1 MKATAFVCASGALFA
16 TWLTITYVRDV
27 SPKDYPALGK
37 GSVPVSAQRQAPAS
51 PSRDTAM
58 ISLEGEREA
67 PVAARQETVTD
78 ESKLAH

>member
-27 SPKDYPALGK
+27 SPKDYPSLGK

-51 PSRDTAM
+51 RDTAM
-58 ISLEGEREA
+58 ISLENEREA
-67 PVAARQETVTD
+67 PVVHADAPAAE
-78 ESKLAH
+78 EPALAH